1 MRKGK
6 NDYQTK
12 MNDRDNNY
20 STYKSAFDMIFKYI
34 NVKNKNVYFPFYNEG
49 IINSYKF
56 DCNIIHNDLDFF
68 IETNIDFDVIVDNP
82 PYTIKKEVI
91 EKCIALNKPFALLLP
106 IDTLERKYICNLFK
120 DKDFSIIIPNE
131 RYNFLNNNVKT
142 TMPFKC
148 CWFCIGFGLDKQIIF
163 D

>member
-1 MRKGK
+1 
-6 NDYQTK
+6 
-12 MNDRDNNY
+12 MNTN
-20 STYKSAFDMIFKYI
+20 
-34 NVKNKNVYFPFYNEG
+34 
-49 IINSYKF
+49 
-56 DCNIIHNDLDFF
+56 FF
-68 IETNIDFDVIVDNP
+68 ETNIDFDYIIDNP

-91 EKCIALNKPFALLLP
+91 EKCIQLNKPFALLLP
-106 IDTLERKYICNLFK
+106 IDTLERKYISKLFK

-148 CWFCIGFGLDKQIIF
+148 CWYCIGFGLEKQIIF